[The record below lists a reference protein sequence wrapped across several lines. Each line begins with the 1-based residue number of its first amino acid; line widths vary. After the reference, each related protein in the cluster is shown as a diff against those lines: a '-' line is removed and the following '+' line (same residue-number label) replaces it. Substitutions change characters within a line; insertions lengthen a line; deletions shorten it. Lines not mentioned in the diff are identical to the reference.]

1 MICSTKTAEPPEFS
15 GGSAVFMFSVEM
27 PMAHRPWGDY
37 MGSFQDKFGV
47 MWMINL
53 F

>member
-1 MICSTKTAEPPEFS
+1 
-15 GGSAVFMFSVEM
+15 M

>member
-15 GGSAVFMFSVEM
+15 GGSAVFYVFSRDADGTS
-27 PMAHRPWGDY
+27 PMGDY